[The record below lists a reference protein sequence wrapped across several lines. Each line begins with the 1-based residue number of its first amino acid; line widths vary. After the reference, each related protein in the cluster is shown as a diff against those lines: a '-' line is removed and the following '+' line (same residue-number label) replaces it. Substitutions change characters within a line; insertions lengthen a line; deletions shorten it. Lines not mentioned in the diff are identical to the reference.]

1 MNAVI
6 AERTTRLRTD
16 VPQGR
21 NKLQIIPILGQSQ
34 EEPGYRCLD
43 AETIQAV
50 KVTEVSEGGSVPELL
65 VENTLDIRVF
75 LMDGQEL
82 VGAKQNRILNTD
94 VLVPAQAQLKIPV
107 SCVEARRWHYTTSR
121 FSLGKAA
128 SYAVRSGKQRRVHES
143 LKKSGRHDA
152 DQGAVW
158 QEVDQSLAMAACS
171 TPTAALHDAYTSRE
185 KDLADFRGSLRLPDE
200 TVGAAVFHGSEFRGL
215 DLFDRHTT
223 LRYFWESLIDSYA
236 IEWLMAAGQ
245 EKSED
250 SEAACKALPDILH
263 RAAEAKWEAFDSP
276 GEGKDY
282 RFSSDT
288 LTGSALIWRKR
299 TVVHLQVFP
308 NRADQQQGPRSFRSR
323 IHRGY
328 GRPSGPEPCY

>member
-1 MNAVI
+1 MNAAI
-6 AERTTRLRTD
+6 AERTTNLRTD

-21 NKLQIIPILGQSQ
+21 NKLQVIPILGRSL
-34 EEPGYRCLD
+34 EKPVYRCLD
-43 AETIQAV
+43 RETIEAV

-65 VENTLDIRVF
+65 VENSLGVMVF

-94 VLVPAQAQLKIPV
+94 VLVPAKSQLKIPV
-107 SCVEARRWHYTTSR
+107 SCVEARRWHYTSSM
-121 FSLGKAA
+121 FSPGKAA
-128 SYAVRSGKQRRVHES
+128 SYAVRSGKLGRVHES
-143 LKKSGRHDA
+143 LKESGKHDA

-171 TPTAALHDAYTSRE
+171 APTAALHDAYTARE
-185 KDLADFRGSLRLPDE
+185 KDLADFRGSLKLPNE

-215 DLFDRHTT
+215 DIFDRHST

-245 EKSED
+245 EEGSD
-250 SEAACKALPDILH
+250 SDAARKMLPDILQ
-263 RAAEAKWEAFDSP
+263 RAAEAKWEAFNSP

-308 NRADQQQGPRSFRSR
+308 NRADQQQGPRSFRPR

-328 GRPSGPEPCY
+328 GGSSGPELCY